1 MAFAEGSLLA
11 QTRPNNTTDN
21 VAYTCGELPTE
32 VMLIAVC
39 NNTGAPVAARLF
51 HADDA
56 AAFSQANALWY
67 DKNVPAN
74 ETLYFQATCQGGGL
88 HMKRNGTI
96 GIRSA
101 TANALTFSIYGVT
114 AQVAQRVGRG
124 VGGAP

>member
-39 NNTGAPVAARLF
+39 NNTAGAIAARIY
-51 HADDA
+51 HDDA
-56 AAFSQANALWY
+56 AAGLSIANAIWY
-67 DKNVPAN
+67 DKAIPAN

-88 HMKRNGTI
+88 HMKKSGTI

-124 VGGAP
+124 VGGVQ